1 VKYKLNDYEVSKSFI
16 AMFILAIALLIISIF
31 SRFDAG
37 VIGGA
42 LVLVILGVSVEI
54 LEAIHNIKPAGVSND
69 K

>member
-1 VKYKLNDYEVSKSFI
+1 
-16 AMFILAIALLIISIF
+16 MFILAIALLIISIF